1 MALYMPDPRGAVH
14 VGASQFLSVG
24 WLVDWLDG
32 WSVGGLVGRSV
43 MLVFLGTFEVLLG
56 FLWGTFEE
64 KKWYFLVLLVNSVT
78 FFG

>member
-43 MLVFLGTFEVLLG
+43 LLVFLGTFEVLGG
-56 FLWGTFEE
+56 FLWGTFER
-64 KKWYFLVLLVNSVT
+64 KNCTFWYFL
-78 FFG
+78 